1 MKKILIVEDDKY
13 LANAH
18 RVKLSKSG
26 YETMIAYDG
35 EEALEA
41 CMTFNPDII
50 ILDLIMPNKDGFSV
64 LTELRQKPQFQH
76 VPVIVTSNLS
86 QKEDINRALQ
96 LGASDYIV
104 KSNIDLNDLLTKI
117 HKLLPTES
125 TN

>member
-35 EEALEA
+35 EEALQVCA
-41 CMTFNPDII
+41 TFNPDII
-50 ILDLIMPNKDGFSV
+50 ILDLIMPNKDGFYV
-64 LTELRQKPQFQH
+64 LTELKKNPTFQKT
-76 VPVIVTSNLS
+76 PVIVTSNLS
-86 QKEDINRALQ
+86 QKEDIERAMK

-104 KSNIDLNDLLTKI
+104 KSNIDLNDLMSKIQRLLT
-117 HKLLPTES
+117 PS
-125 TN
+125 SA